1 MRYAAANS
9 IFSIKV
15 SSNIPLFLRL
25 PESPW
30 YSNNTRGQEI
40 DIGMAADVGSLAR
53 FPKVV
58 GNESFTREMA
68 FTGRDFT
75 AAEALQVGF
84 VSKVVEGGREGVLGT
99 RLSLSRL
106 LVITAMCRNRY
117 WRKIA
122 NANAGL
128 ND

>member
-1 MRYAAANS
+1 
-9 IFSIKV
+9 
-15 SSNIPLFLRL
+15 
-25 PESPW
+25 
-30 YSNNTRGQEI
+30 
-40 DIGMAADVGSLAR
+40 MAADVGSLAR

-58 GNESFTREMA
+58 GNESFTREVA

-122 NANAGL
+122 NAGL
-128 ND
+128 NGWCRDGIGYCEANCVEIAYRCTGHEASVVALPGSQVGLSP